1 MNASSSIGRAAV
13 SKTAGW
19 GFESLL
25 ACHQERF
32 GWTVGSRFQ
41 PGPAGIDNPS
51 PRRLRDRSLAKGAE
65 EAAAHRSGNNV
76 ADSNAPVRQRK
87 PMNAKVETAGPGRA
101 LDVVKLVLAALVL
114 AAGIAGYYYLADL
127 ASSWRMLVVLAGAI
141 AAFTAPGRTVREFLR
156 ETQFEM
162 RKVVW
167 PTREETARTTI
178 VVIVVV
184 IALSVILG
192 LIDVLLKW
200 AILDHL
206 LKIGT

>member
-114 AAGIAGYYYLADL
+114 AA
-127 ASSWRMLVVLAGAI
+127 AI